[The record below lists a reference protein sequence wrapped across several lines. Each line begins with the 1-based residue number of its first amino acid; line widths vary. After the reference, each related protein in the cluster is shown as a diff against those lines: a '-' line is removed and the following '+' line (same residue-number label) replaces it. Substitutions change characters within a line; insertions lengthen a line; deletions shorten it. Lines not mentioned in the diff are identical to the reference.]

1 MTEAA
6 KMAYAGHASN
16 TQVAV
21 RRRPR
26 KRNTKDATVVI
37 IQRDGRASP
46 ETFVRGIEPGSVLPR
61 LSLMA
66 IIIIGIHQKDGAGSR
81 CSPFIGHR
89 LLAAPCT
96 FIVRNC
102 ETFLSLTHYLGANQ
116 CFSNDYLDLRSQ

>member
-66 IIIIGIHQKDGAGSR
+66 IIIIGIHQKTAPVVAVAPLSA
-81 CSPFIGHR
+81 IGCLQHAVHS
-89 LLAAPCT
+89 LY
-96 FIVRNC
+96 
-102 ETFLSLTHYLGANQ
+102 ETAR
-116 CFSNDYLDLRSQ
+116 RSSA